1 MQTSQILS
9 HRLPHVFLGSRDGVA
24 VRVLASHFCGLASIP
39 EPNVTCELS
48 VSLILVFDS
57 RFFSPG
63 PSVLLPPEKS
73 TFQISIQPQ
82 WKRRTIRAT

>member
-9 HRLPHVFLGSRDGVA
+9 HRFPHVFLGSRDGVA

-39 EPNVTCELS
+39 EPNVTCELI
-48 VSLILVFDS
+48 VSLILVFAS

-63 PSVLLPPEKS
+63 PSVLLRLLKNQHFK
-73 TFQISIQPQ
+73 FQFNPSGNGE
-82 WKRRTIRAT
+82 R